1 MSKNQNNPIGQPSTS
16 IAQNIRELSHL
27 AKSEMRSSSR
37 NNKLYLGSFIVMM
50 AYEWGPGNDTLA
62 PIITGR
68 TLNLASGIGGIAI
81 TGAILAGF
89 TYAQQMASSFLAIKS
104 AEEYPK
110 MAEKALHTINSE
122 DSPNNNP
129 RYRPFG
135 ELPKHKQLAY
145 SFLIGSSFNVL
156 RERFVIGR
164 KDKKEL
170 LNIGHR
176 SALLV
181 ASCVG
186 TIAVAADIVDE
197 LAPENSPLKDGIEFL
212 KNPLP
217 WLGLMTG
224 LIAKDALVS
233 RIRSKRAVN
242 TSNN

>member
-1 MSKNQNNPIGQPSTS
+1 MSKNQDNPIDQASTS
-16 IAQNIRELSHL
+16 FTQNIRELSRQ
-27 AKSEMRSSSR
+27 AKTEMRSSSR
-37 NNKLYLGSFIVMM
+37 KNKLFLGIFIAMM
-50 AYEWGPGNDTLA
+50 TYEWGPGNDTLA
-62 PIITGR
+62 PIVAGR
-68 TLNLASGIGGIAI
+68 TLDLASGIGGIAI
-81 TGAILAGF
+81 TGVTLTGF
-89 TYAQQMASSFLAIKS
+89 TYAQQMASSYLAVKS
-104 AEEYPK
+104 SEEYPK
-110 MAEKALHTINSE
+110 TAKKALQTINSE
-122 DSPNNNP
+122 DNP
-129 RYRPFG
+129 DNKPRFKPFD

-164 KDKKEL
+164 RDKKEL
-170 LNIGHR
+170 LKIGHR

-186 TIAVAADIVDE
+186 AIAVAADIVDE
-197 LAPENSPLKDGIEFL
+197 LAPENSPLKDGIELL